1 MEKILKRRVA
11 KAFDADPMHPERK
24 RKYVDARTAFARQ
37 ARDKGLTLQE
47 IGKCLNK
54 HHSTI
59 VFLLKNFNNLMD
71 TDDEFARK
79 YSMLDATLK
88 RKVKQDTLD
97 RICHNILSLENQ
109 IKSLK
114 LQLNTYISSESD
126 ETYSINK
133 AAIEVH

>member
-1 MEKILKRRVA
+1 MEKELKRRVA

-24 RKYVDARTAFARQ
+24 RKYVDARIAFARQ
-37 ARDKGLTLQE
+37 ARDKGWTLE
-47 IGKCLNK
+47 YIGMCLNK

-59 VFLLKNFNNLMD
+59 VVLLRNFENLMA
-71 TDDEFARK
+71 TDDEFIRK

-88 RKVKQDTLD
+88 HKVRQDTLD